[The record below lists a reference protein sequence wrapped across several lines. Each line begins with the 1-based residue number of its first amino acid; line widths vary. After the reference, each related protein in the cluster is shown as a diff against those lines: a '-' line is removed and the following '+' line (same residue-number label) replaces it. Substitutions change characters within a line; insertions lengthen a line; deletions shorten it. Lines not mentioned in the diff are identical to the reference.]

1 MEADPRPQPTV
12 LTDSL
17 ALQPDEMTDEL
28 ASPVAMEPAE
38 RRFAKL
44 YRDHADRVYALC
56 LRMSGDRERATDLA
70 QEAFVRVWRGIDR
83 APEDP
88 GAWVWRIARNT
99 VLNALRG
106 DRRLRAR
113 LEFVSD
119 LGPLETPAT
128 PRTPLPVRQM
138 DLAAGIARLPPKARA
153 VFVLHD
159 VEGYSHDEIATL
171 MDVAP
176 GTVRGQLHRARTLLR
191 ETLHEH
197 AP

>member
-1 MEADPRPQPTV
+1 MSGDHV
-12 LTDSL
+12 LSESVVLDREPMTEERSSTD
-17 ALQPDEMTDEL
+17 A
-28 ASPVAMEPAE
+28 AEPAE
-38 RRFAKL
+38 RRFMAL
-44 YRDHADRVYALC
+44 YGDHADQVYALC
-56 LRMSGDRERATDLA
+56 LRMSGNRERATDLA
-70 QEAFVRVWRGIDR
+70 QEAFVRIWRAIDR
-83 APEDP
+83 VPDDA

-113 LEFVSD
+113 LEFFSD
-119 LGPLETPAT
+119 LSPLESPAT
-128 PRTPLPVRQM
+128 PRTPLPVRRM

-159 VEGYSHDEIATL
+159 MEGYSHVEIATL
-171 MDVAP
+171 MGVAP

>member
-1 MEADPRPQPTV
+1 MPADPV
-12 LTDSL
+12 LTEAL
-17 ALQPDEMTDEL
+17 APDAAEMT
-28 ASPVAMEPAE
+28 AE
-38 RRFAKL
+38 HQDAVVPESADRRFARL
-44 YRDHADRVYALC
+44 YREQADRVYALC

-70 QEAFVRVWRGIDR
+70 QETFVRVWRGIDR
-83 APEDP
+83 LPDDP

-119 LGPLETPAT
+119 LAPLESAAT

-159 VEGYSHDEIATL
+159 MEGYSHDEIATL
-171 MDVAP
+171 MGVAP

-191 ETLHEH
+191 EMLHEH